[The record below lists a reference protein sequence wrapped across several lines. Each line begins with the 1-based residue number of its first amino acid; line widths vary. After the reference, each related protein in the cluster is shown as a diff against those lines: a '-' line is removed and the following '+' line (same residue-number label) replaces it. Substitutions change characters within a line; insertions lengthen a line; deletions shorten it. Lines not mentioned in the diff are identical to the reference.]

1 MKIPQE
7 LLDLMKIEQA
17 REFGPDVPLDEAYL
31 DKLEKN
37 AELIIHHFPHECAGF
52 VFFYCNDPAKES
64 SYITFVATAQDA
76 RRKGIGFS
84 LVSHVLNISRRR
96 GFKCCR
102 LEVRKENAAAISLYE
117 SIGFVTVEDHGA
129 KYLMSIEVQQPE
141 AHDKEMKPKQF

>member
-7 LLDLMKIEQA
+7 VLDLMIEEQV
-17 REFGPDVPLDEAYL
+17 REFGAAVPLDETYL
-31 DKLEKN
+31 AKLEKN
-37 AELIIHHFPHECAGF
+37 AELIIHHFPHKCAGF
-52 VFFYCNDPAKES
+52 VFFYCNDSAKES
-64 SYITFVATAQDA
+64 SYITLVATAQDA

-102 LEVRKENAAAISLYE
+102 LEVGKENAGAMKLYE

-129 KYLMSIEVQQPE
+129 KYLMKIELQQPDT
-141 AHDKEMKPKQF
+141 HNK